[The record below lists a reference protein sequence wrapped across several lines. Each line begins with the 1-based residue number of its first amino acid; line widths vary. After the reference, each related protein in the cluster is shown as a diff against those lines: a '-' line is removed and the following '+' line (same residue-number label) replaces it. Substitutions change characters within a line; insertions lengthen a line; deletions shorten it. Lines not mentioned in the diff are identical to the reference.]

1 MIFSQFNY
9 KSNFYTIIVHF
20 EFIIFQSK
28 QIKYKILLHI
38 IMDTYKLV
46 NPYIIGK
53 FNTTYKVENG
63 IDAAKQ
69 FWDDL
74 SAHTTNNMPQLYI
87 TLQRAGDNKLFHY
100 KINEKIAKSGSKIA
114 DYTISEVKSEVTDSH
129 KKGFLSEISKLKA
142 KIEKQAH
149 KQAGGKRSSTKRDR
163 YNKDDSSSDSSSSE
177 SESDE
182 YFDFSRFKRL
192 SQPISYWWYTPTLY
206 NVAKLYYPTFN
217 VPITPYMQVW
227 VPMR

>member
-1 MIFSQFNY
+1 MN
-9 KSNFYTIIVHF
+9 
-20 EFIIFQSK
+20 
-28 QIKYKILLHI
+28 
-38 IMDTYKLV
+38 TYKLV

-74 SAHTTNNMPQLYI
+74 SSHTTNNMPQLCI
-87 TLQRAGDNKLFHY
+87 TLQRGGDNKLFHY
-100 KINEKIAKSGSKIA
+100 KINEKVTTLGSKIA
-114 DYTISEVKSEVTDSH
+114 DYTISEVKTDISETT
-129 KKGFLSEISKLKA
+129 KTAFLNEITKLKN
-142 KIEKQAH
+142 KVEQQAQN
-149 KQAGGKRSSTKRDR
+149 QAGGKRHSMKRER
-163 YNKDDSSSDSSSSE
+163 YNKDDSSSDSD
-177 SESDE
+177 SESDD

-192 SQPISYWWYTPTLY
+192 SQPISYWWYNPTLY
-206 NVAKLYYPTFN
+206 GVTRLYYPTFN